1 MRKEFI
7 APCGMNCGIC
17 RAFLRKKNKCPGC
30 RGNDRNKPIT
40 RIKCQIR
47 NCTFFLENRA
57 KFCFECDHAPC
68 EKLKHLDKRYR
79 TKYAMSMVENLENI
93 RKLGIRKFVEN
104 EAERWACPECNGP
117 ICVHD
122 RKCYT
127 CSVMIR

>member
-7 APCGMNCGIC
+7 
-17 RAFLRKKNKCPGC
+17 
-30 RGNDRNKPIT
+30 
-40 RIKCQIR
+40 
-47 NCTFFLENRA
+47 
-57 KFCFECDHAPC
+57 APC

-79 TKYAMSMVENLENI
+79 TKYAMSMVEYLENI

-104 EAERWACPECNGP
+104 ETERWACPECNAP

-127 CSVMIR
+127 CSAMIRREEQRILITDSGGLYSWLLLRLMQPMNSGVRPLQ